1 MGGGGGVGR
10 VGILPIW
17 MEISPIAHVAL
28 LQTEMNSGL
37 RLVPNIGMKSA
48 RKKKKAFVLC
58 FKGHLPD
65 GNWNLGKI

>member
-1 MGGGGGVGR
+1 
-10 VGILPIW
+10 

-48 RKKKKAFVLC
+48 RKKKKLLNYVLNFSIAVFC
-58 FKGHLPD
+58 ALKEIYQMETETETKY
-65 GNWNLGKI
+65 NL

>member
-1 MGGGGGVGR
+1 MGGG
-10 VGILPIW
+10 GILPIW

-48 RKKKKAFVLC
+48 RKKKKAFKLC
-58 FKGHLPD
+58 IKTSQ
-65 GNWNLGKI
+65 